1 MARWLVKLKNDL
13 STSTDKRTY
22 DVDWVMSDGS
32 SLNKFVN
39 DLGLDNSAVND
50 MNKQVQNYVA
60 LVSEYM
66 GLKYQYQ
73 TKDLKNLVS
82 LDIDLESATSNVDSV
97 SDEHFFTY

>member
-1 MARWLVKLKNDL
+1 
-13 STSTDKRTY
+13 
-22 DVDWVMSDGS
+22 MSDGS

-73 TKDLKNLVS
+73 TKDLRNLLA
-82 LDIDLESATSNVDSV
+82 LDINLESATSNVDSI

>member
-1 MARWLVKLKNDL
+1 
-13 STSTDKRTY
+13 
-22 DVDWVMSDGS
+22 MSDGS